1 MFINEG
7 SINLA
12 RVNYLLSLELN
23 KDNLAKR
30 IGRAKKNGKY
40 EEYLALRLVKAHLD
54 FVIANG
60 GVDNG

>member
-1 MFINEG
+1 MVTEN
-7 SINLA
+7 INLA
-12 RVNYLLSLELN
+12 RVNYLLSINLS

-54 FVIANG
+54 FVKANG
-60 GVDNG
+60 DVCNG